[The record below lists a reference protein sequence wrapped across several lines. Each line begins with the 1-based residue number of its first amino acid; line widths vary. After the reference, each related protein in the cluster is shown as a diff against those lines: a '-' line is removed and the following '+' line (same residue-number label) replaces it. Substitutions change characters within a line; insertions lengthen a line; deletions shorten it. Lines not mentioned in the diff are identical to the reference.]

1 MDNQQ
6 FSAQLGLIPN
16 ETSLLSPATFQ
27 NIVTKEYKKIYE
39 IKLRNKQRIKQAEEE
54 RRRMA
59 QGGAPPGS
67 KRNV

>member
-6 FSAQLGLIPN
+6 FSAMLGLIPN
-16 ETSLLSPATFQ
+16 ETSLLSPTTFQ
-27 NIVTKEYKKIYE
+27 NIVTKEYKRTYE

-59 QGGAPPGS
+59 QGGAPAGS